1 MLWPHAKDFATC
13 ENHCT
18 ELRTSEMAV
27 KWTPFRNWETNLGQT
42 SSWEKEWCMQSPR
55 MSFVIAT
62 IAIALVLGSISLAQS
77 QNRQVGT
84 QYTVT
89 ADPLVPRPSEQPC
102 KAQLFSGYQF
112 AFFSES
118 DQTFQYTPPADC
130 PGPWAAVVFE
140 ADFSENAGQQFDRT
154 ASIYLGNTDIYFGTT
169 PEPLFT
175 LTNTWH
181 VERDVTD
188 YSALLASDQP
198 GTIVLPNCTTDC
210 PPPYNTELNGVFT
223 VSADLEFYPLKGQG
237 QARPDAVMPMVQPN
251 GSGGYNLPGF
261 VYTPTDQL
269 TTTFT
274 LPTNI
279 EQAYLDVVT
288 QGQQN
293 DEFWYSCVPNA
304 LTTELQ
310 SCGGTAF
317 REAEISIDG
326 QPAGVAPVF
335 PWIFTGGIDP
345 FLWVP
350 APGVQTLDMVP
361 YRVNLTPFAGL
372 LSNGQQHTV
381 AMNVENVNSQ
391 FSVTGTLLLFED
403 HGSQQVTGEVTLNT
417 IQNPNPVVTTNLR
430 VNGNNVTGTVN
441 TTSQRRFQLAGF
453 VNTSHG
459 KVSTLIQQSVNFN
472 NQQRFN
478 INANQYVQDISQLT
492 PTNSDIYT
500 RQGYNTSFSA
510 ESFLYPLTADINV
523 TFPNGQIL
531 QTTVVSQ
538 EFKNFVVS
546 PSFSGGVDNKV
557 NAQDTLNFNTGQN
570 TNASSSQRYSSGDAH
585 GQFYNCDI
593 ASESNVLQF
602 VSQGCNQT
610 IRFK

>member
-1 MLWPHAKDFATC
+1 MHSSRTYLATAALAL
-13 ENHCT
+13 T
-18 ELRTSEMAV
+18 
-27 KWTPFRNWETNLGQT
+27 
-42 SSWEKEWCMQSPR
+42 
-55 MSFVIAT
+55 
-62 IAIALVLGSISLAQS
+62 LVLGNISLAQS

-102 KAQLFSGYQF
+102 KVQLFSGYQF

-118 DQTFQYTPPADC
+118 EQTFQYTPPADC

-140 ADFSENAGQQFDRT
+140 VDFSENAGQQFDRT
-154 ASIYLGNTDIYFGTT
+154 ASIYLANTNIYFGTT

-210 PPPYNTELNGVFT
+210 PPPYNSFLNGIFT
-223 VSADLEFYPLKGQG
+223 VSADLEFYPMKGQG
-237 QARPDAVMPMVQPN
+237 QARPDAVLPLVQPN

-304 LTTELQ
+304 LMTELQ

-317 REAEISIDG
+317 REVEISIDG

-350 APGVQTLDMVP
+350 APGVQTLDLVP

-372 LSNGQQHTV
+372 LSNGQKHTV
-381 AMNVENVNSQ
+381 SMNVENVNSQ

-403 HGSQQVTGEVTLNT
+403 HGSQQVTGEVTSNT
-417 IQNPNPVVTTNLR
+417 IQNPNPVVTTKLQ
-430 VNGNNVTGTVN
+430 VNGGNVTGTVS
-441 TTSQRRFQLAGF
+441 TTSKRQFQLSGF

-459 KVSTLIQQSVNFN
+459 KVSTFIQQSVDFN
-472 NQQRFN
+472 NQQSFN
-478 INANQYVQDISQLT
+478 INSTEYVQDISQFT
-492 PTNSDIYT
+492 PTNSAVAT
-500 RQGYNTSFSA
+500 QQGWSRSFSA
-510 ESFLYPLTADINV
+510 EQFLYPLTVDINV
-523 TFPNGQIL
+523 TFPNGQTV

-538 EFKNFVVS
+538 EFKNYVES
-546 PSFSGGVDNKV
+546 PSFTGGVDNKV

-570 TNASSSQRYSSGDAH
+570 TNASSSQRYSFGDAY
-585 GQFYNCDI
+585 GQFYNCGI
-593 ASESNVLQF
+593 GSESNLLQF

>member
-1 MLWPHAKDFATC
+1 MHSSRTYLATAALAL
-13 ENHCT
+13 T
-18 ELRTSEMAV
+18 
-27 KWTPFRNWETNLGQT
+27 
-42 SSWEKEWCMQSPR
+42 
-55 MSFVIAT
+55 
-62 IAIALVLGSISLAQS
+62 LVLGNISLAQS

-102 KAQLFSGYQF
+102 KVQLFSGYQF

-118 DQTFQYTPPADC
+118 EQTFQYTPPADC

-154 ASIYLGNTDIYFGTT
+154 ASIYLANADIYFGTT

-188 YSALLASDQP
+188 YSALLATQQP

-210 PPPYNTELNGVFT
+210 PPPYNTLLNGIFT
-223 VSADLEFYPLKGQG
+223 VNADLEFYPLKNRG
-237 QARPDAVMPMVQPN
+237 QARPDAVMPLLQPN

-293 DEFWYSCVPNA
+293 DEFWYSCVPND

-350 APGVQTLDMVP
+350 APGVQTLDLLP
-361 YRVNLTPFAGL
+361 YRINLTPFAGL

-403 HGSQQVTGEVTLNT
+403 HGSQQVTGEVTSNT
-417 IQNPNPVVTTNLR
+417 IQNPNPVVTTKLQ
-430 VNGNNVTGTVN
+430 VNGGNVTGTVS
-441 TTSQRRFQLAGF
+441 TTSKRQFQLAGF

-459 KVSTLIQQSVNFN
+459 KVSTFIQQSVDFN
-472 NQQRFN
+472 NQQSFN
-478 INANQYVQDISQLT
+478 INSTEYVQDISQFT
-492 PTNSDIYT
+492 PTNSAVAT
-500 RQGYNTSFSA
+500 QQGWSRSFSA
-510 ESFLYPLTADINV
+510 EQFLYPLTVDINV
-523 TFPNGQIL
+523 TFPNGQTV

-538 EFKNFVVS
+538 EFKNYVES
-546 PSFSGGVDNKV
+546 PSFTGGVDNKV

-570 TNASSSQRYSSGDAH
+570 TDASSSQQYTFGDAY
-585 GQFYNCDI
+585 GQFYNCGI
-593 ASESNVLQF
+593 ASQNNVLEF
-602 VSQGCNQT
+602 VSRRCNQT